1 MTRTA
6 VDTRK
11 NQAPRLNRD
20 DWLDAAYEVVAE
32 SGFDAVRVL
41 SIADTLKV
49 TRGSFYWHFID
60 HADLIAALLQRWQSR
75 EIEADKRLQADA
87 TDDPEADLVRLLD
100 TALAYGGS
108 DLKALRFEQALRS
121 LGRRDPKAAE
131 MLAEVDAVRLAVL
144 EEKFLRLTGDT
155 RTASELAALIY
166 LAVAGG
172 LQALA
177 RPGSDDRVA
186 AYLRRVIADYLIHR
200 QTPGAGSSLAT

>member
-6 VDTRK
+6 TDTRK
-11 NQAPRLNRD
+11 AQAPRLNRD

-41 SIADTLKV
+41 SIADTLQV

-60 HADLIAALLQRWQSR
+60 HADLIAALLQRWQVR
-75 EIEADKRLQADA
+75 EIEVDRRLQADA
-87 TDDPEADLVRLLD
+87 TDDPQADLVRLLD
-100 TALAYGGS
+100 IALAYGGS

-121 LGRRDPKAAE
+121 LGRREPKAAA
-131 MLAEVDAVRLAVL
+131 MLAEVDAVRMAVF
-144 EEKFLRLTGDT
+144 EEKFRRLTGDA
-155 RTASELAALIY
+155 RMASELAALIY

-200 QTPGAGSSLAT
+200 QTPVAASSLAI